1 MYRKEKTYAVTCTVP
16 EIGSA
21 HERIELTAEH
31 ALRKNGGG
39 KSNVTSQNGC
49 EVGLHSVSGATD
61 QNRTGDVGGAAFV
74 LAARV
79 DQKQSV
85 GVRLQVGIVA
95 RERVVVR

>member
-1 MYRKEKTYAVTCTVP
+1 MVA
-16 EIGSA
+16 
-21 HERIELTAEH
+21 
-31 ALRKNGGG
+31 
-39 KSNVTSQNGC
+39 SQNGC
-49 EVGLHSVSGATD
+49 EVGLHSVRGATD